1 MRVSRLL
8 FLIMVP
14 GLMVPVSLQAY
25 ATYAKWSSSQV
36 TYYINPANLDVDPT
50 VAEAAVKSG
59 ADAWAQQSSANFS
72 FSYGGRVS
80 DSATALDNRNV
91 VIFRNASNGGP
102 LANTYWWSSS
112 KGMIDAD
119 IVFWDGAYQFF
130 AGTTGCS
137 GGAYIED
144 VATHEFGH
152 ALGLDH
158 SAAAD
163 ATMYAY
169 MNFCGQAMR
178 SLAADDIAGV
188 QALFKVWAAPAIR
201 RRRSQSLLRRTT
213 APFSEGGS
221 VTFNGTATDTQDGNL
236 SSQLRWSS
244 NVVGE
249 IGVGERV
256 AATLPA
262 GSHVIT
268 ATATDS
274 GRLTTSRQIALSVVA
289 ASVPAPTGL
298 SLTARAYKVKGLQRV
313 DLTWRGTTASS
324 IDVYR
329 NGTLVK
335 TGPNDGG
342 ETDAINTKGAGT
354 YSYRVCEAGTG
365 VCSATVVA
373 SF

>member
-14 GLMVPVSLQAY
+14 LAVIVPVSLQGY
-25 ATYAKWSSSQV
+25 ATFGKWSSSRV
-36 TYYINPANLDVDPT
+36 TYYVNPANLDVDPNL
-50 VAEAAVKSG
+50 AEAAVKSG
-59 ADAWAQQSSANFS
+59 ADAWGQQASANFS

-80 DSATALDNRNV
+80 DSATTVDNRNV
-91 VIFRNASNGGP
+91 VIFRNASNGG
-102 LANTYWWSSS
+102 AMATTYWWTG
-112 KGMIDAD
+112 KNGIIDAD
-119 IVFWDGAYQFF
+119 IIFWDGAYQFF

-137 GGAYIED
+137 GGGYIED
-144 VATHEFGH
+144 IVTHEFGH
-152 ALGLDH
+152 VLGLDH
-158 SAAAD
+158 SAASD

-169 MNFCGQAMR
+169 ISFCGQEMR

-188 QALFKVWAAPAIR
+188 RALYGTSDSTNSVPQVSITTPADN
-201 RRRSQSLLRRTT
+201 STL
-213 APFSEGGS
+213 SEGVN
-221 VTFNGTATDTQDGNL
+221 VTFTGTATDTQDGNL
-236 SSQLRWSS
+236 TSQLRWSS

-249 IGVGERV
+249 IGVGGTV

-268 ATATDS
+268 ATVTDS
-274 GRLTTSRQIALSVVA
+274 GRLTTSRQIALSVVG
-289 ASVPAPTGL
+289 ASVPAPTAL
-298 SLTARAYKVKGLQRV
+298 SLTTRAYKVKGLQRV
-313 DLTWRGTTASS
+313 DLTWRGTTVSS

-335 TGPNDGG
+335 TGTNDGF
-342 ETDAINTKGAGT
+342 ETDAINAKGAGT